1 MCFAVGSGSLRHGLT
16 SRLKHPTSALCPLS
30 GIFQEEFCKRWCSSV
45 ILRNGSGKQVA
56 QMISHKRDETKV
68 WLQKSPEQGIH
79 GGYNKNG

>member
-16 SRLKHPTSALCPLS
+16 SRLNTLEVPCPPS

-45 ILRNGSGKQVA
+45 ILRNGSGKQVT

-68 WLQKSPEQGIH
+68 WLQISPEQGIH
-79 GGYNKNG
+79 GGYKKNG